1 MRKDF
6 FISIESRQSVDGQV
20 ETTKVFAPCTY
31 ALKDGLARIAYEE
44 EHDGQK
50 ILSCITVGEAD
61 KVIISRKGAFT
72 TELTLETGKRH
83 TCTYATEFGTLEIG
97 VLASEIMQD
106 LADDG
111 GQVTL
116 KYSLDVGG
124 RPLIDNKV
132 AITVKEKIDV

>member
-1 MRKDF
+1 MRKNF
-6 FISIESRQSVDGQV
+6 FISIESQQTVDGQV
-20 ETTKVFAPCTY
+20 EATKVFAPCTY

-44 EHDGQK
+44 EHDEQK
-50 ILSCITVGEAD
+50 ILSCITVCENG

-72 TELTLETGKRH
+72 TELTLETGKHH
-83 TCTYATEFGTLEIG
+83 TCAYATEFGVLEIG
-97 VLASEIMQD
+97 VLASEIMQN
-106 LADDG
+106 LAEDG

-124 RPLIDNKV
+124 RPLSDNKV